1 MACAGDT
8 PYDQTLTSLDRD
20 RDVCRIT
27 QLGEF
32 GEERRDAF
40 LGVLDHPGLDY
51 RPVVVDDADSVPG

>member
-1 MACAGDT
+1 MPCAGNA
-8 PYDQTLTSLDRD
+8 PYDQTLTTLDRH
-20 RDVCRIT
+20 REPGRIT

-51 RPVVVDDADSVPG
+51 RPVVVD